1 MSGQGKT
8 EMDMSL
14 VQTNS
19 PAGTYG
25 PAHDEDKAR
34 KGPSPIQYKALN
46 VGSVYLLVFILNK
59 IRIKRST

>member
-14 VQTNS
+14 VHTDS
-19 PAGTYG
+19 PNGAHG
-25 PAHDEDKAR
+25 PAHDGDKAR

-46 VGSVYLLVFILNK
+46 VGSVYVLFI
-59 IRIKRST
+59 IIYS

>member
-19 PAGTYG
+19 PAGDYG
-25 PAHDEDKAR
+25 PAHDGDKAS
-34 KGPSPIQYKALN
+34 KGPLSYG
-46 VGSVYLLVFILNK
+46 V
-59 IRIKRST
+59 

>member
-14 VQTNS
+14 VQTDS
-19 PAGTYG
+19 PAGAYG
-25 PAHDEDKAR
+25 PAHDGDKGR
-34 KGPSPIQYKALN
+34 KGPSPKQYKALT
-46 VGSVYLLVFILNK
+46 VGSVYLLFFILNK